1 MLETNQARRR
11 KLIRSYLSQT
21 NVDDFVGGQQA
32 GIEGIMRSFEE
43 MSAKYRYME
52 VNLQQKR
59 KGLEVKIPDIKKT
72 LDVVRFLE
80 ERRCK
85 ALGTET
91 TKIPRSE
98 KRAPATV
105 AGSAANDKDAF
116 SSDDDS
122 TDDEDANAGDE
133 EEVDEEDA
141 ELDELNDEVDEVER
155 SGEEDEAEGTA
166 GEKTKKRGRPLP
178 PLRTLYEL
186 NDTLY
191 SEAEVEEDGTVGL
204 WLGVS
209 WNNLRLRGGASY

>member
-1 MLETNQARRR
+1 
-11 KLIRSYLSQT
+11 
-21 NVDDFVGGQQA
+21 
-32 GIEGIMRSFEE
+32 MRSFEE

-85 ALGTET
+85 QLGTET
-91 TKIPRSE
+91 TKLPRGE
-98 KRAPATV
+98 KKKRNGAQNEAV
-105 AGSAANDKDAF
+105 AGSSANDKDAF
-116 SSDDDS
+116 SSDDES
-122 TDDEDANAGDE
+122 TDDEEGEAADE
-133 EEVDEEDA
+133 EELEDEED
-141 ELDELNDEVDEVER
+141 LDDLDDEVDDVEH
-155 SGEEDEAEGTA
+155 EDDDADTTTA
-166 GEKTKKRGRPLP
+166 AQDKKTKKRGRPLP

-209 WNNLRLRGGASY
+209 WKRHTVSCL